1 MKNAAPLEVK
11 VNNIVYRI
19 STVILTIFLV
29 GGAFTYLSGSE
40 RIQVAFSN
48 EMTDGYNAIGFP
60 AWLIIPMAIM
70 KLAGA
75 LAIWIPLVPKWLRE
89 WAYAG
94 IFFNMFLAIGAHV
107 FNPINPEDSDLIA
120 ILPFVMVI
128 VSRVT
133 LAAKERSLTKSEV

>member
-1 MKNAAPLEVK
+1 MK
-11 VNNIVYRI
+11 VNTLLYYI
-19 STVILTIFLV
+19 STGLITFFLV
-29 GGAFTYLSGSE
+29 AGAFTYLSGSE

-60 AWLIIPMAIM
+60 AWLIVPMAIM

-75 LAIWIPLVPKWLRE
+75 FALWAPMVPKWLRE

-107 FNPINPEDSDLIA
+107 FNPINPNDADLIA
-120 ILPFVMVI
+120 IVPFVLTI
-128 VSRVT
+128 ISRATLFVKESAITTSGEPVT
-133 LAAKERSLTKSEV
+133 A

>member
-1 MKNAAPLEVK
+1 MK
-11 VNNIVYRI
+11 VNTILYYI
-19 STVILTIFLV
+19 STGVITFFLCA
-29 GGAFTYLSGSE
+29 GAITYLSGSE

-60 AWLIIPMAIM
+60 AWLIIPMAIL

-75 LAIWIPLVPKWLRE
+75 FALWVPIVPKWLRE

-94 IFFNMFLAIGAHV
+94 IFFNMLLAIGAHV
-107 FNPINPEDSDLIA
+107 YNPINPNDRDLIA

-128 VSRVT
+128 LSRIT
-133 LAAKERSLTKSEV
+133 LFIKEGALTQDKQPATT